1 LGKMERLAQRN
12 KINKFF
18 SGSSQYFFWQSG

>member
-1 LGKMERLAQRN
+1 MERLAQRN